1 MYSEQAL
8 KYSNR
13 NVR

>member
-1 MYSEQAL
+1 MFKL

-13 NVR
+13 VFN